1 MRTQVAIFV
10 DAGYMF
16 ALGSI
21 ALTGSALPRPRMGV
35 HVEPL
40 QDSLKKVVREVA
52 GAKPIVRT
60 YWYDNSTS
68 NRAMSNEQLKIG
80 EIDGIKL
87 RLVALHQQN
96 VKTGTAS
103 AIARDLIEL
112 SSKGSISD
120 ALVLARND
128 TLRTAIEICQSY
140 GIRVHILEIFPEEKS
155 QFSYIKSDVDTLTS
169 WNATDLREILFEQ
182 ELAMESEYQHVYP
195 TRAPSDPDH
204 EPRAFSFRRSI
215 HASADVNEDTKDSI
229 ISVVKD
235 FIEELYDDEL
245 ESCMEFWRTGRGV
258 PNTYDKSLLIE
269 CRNAL
274 DRNLTDSERQV
285 MRSSFKDVV
294 TAKLQGD
301 QVYDDDESSE
311 ESDEFEVRDE
321 DRYQNFG
328 DSGYYER

>member
-35 HVEPL
+35 HVDPL
-40 QDSLKKVVREVA
+40 QNALKQVVRDVS

-128 TLRTAIEICQSY
+128 MLRTAIEICQSY
-140 GIRVHILEIFPEEKS
+140 GIRVHILEIFPDEKS

-169 WNATDLREILFEQ
+169 WNASDLREILFEQ
-182 ELAMESEYQHVYP
+182 ELVMESDYQQVYSP
-195 TRAPSDPDH
+195 RTASETEH
-204 EPRAFSFRRSI
+204 EPRPFSFRRSI
-215 HASADVNEDTKDSI
+215 HTTTDVNEETKDRI
-229 ISVVKD
+229 TTVVKD
-235 FIEELYDDEL
+235 FVEELYDDEL

-294 TAKLQGD
+294 TSKLQNE
-301 QVYDDDESSE
+301 QIYEDDESSDD
-311 ESDEFEVRDE
+311 SDEFEVRDE

-328 DSGYYER
+328 DNNYYDR